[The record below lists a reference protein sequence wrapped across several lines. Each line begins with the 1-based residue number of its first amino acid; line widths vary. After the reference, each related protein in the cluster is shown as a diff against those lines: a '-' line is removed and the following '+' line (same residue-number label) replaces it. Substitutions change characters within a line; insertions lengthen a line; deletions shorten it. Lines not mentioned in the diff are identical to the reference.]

1 VPVPGASAVLAA
13 LVASGLPAARWAFE
27 GFLPR
32 RGRERGELIAR
43 ICGDERTTVLFEAPG
58 RAASTLADLAA
69 ACGTDRSGA
78 LCRELTK
85 LHEEIWRGSLA
96 ELAARANESE
106 PRGEVVIVVAGR
118 ESSAESPAV
127 SLAEGRAQV
136 DRLVVQGSSRS
147 SAAKE
152 VAQKTGLPRRDLFR
166 AGN

>member
-1 VPVPGASAVLAA
+1 M
-13 LVASGLPAARWAFE
+13 
-27 GFLPR
+27 
-32 RGRERGELIAR
+32 
-43 ICGDERTTVLFEAPG
+43 FEAPG
-58 RAASTLADLAA
+58 RVAATLADLAA

-96 ELAARANESE
+96 ELAARANETE